1 PRRVIRP
8 YGSPMVERSVRKG
21 RGSTALLRSPI
32 RADRRH
38 ALRLSLD
45 GNAGRPCAAVPSC
58 ISRSS
63 KAQQSIAWAEINGL
77 AHVPVAATE
86 AKLVRLPRLI
96 APMRAGDPI
105 TPHGRCL
112 SFGQL

>member
-1 PRRVIRP
+1 
-8 YGSPMVERSVRKG
+8 MQ
-21 RGSTALLRSPI
+21 
-32 RADRRH
+32 ADRIIAAMRSGAILH
-38 ALRLSLD
+38 KQIIEGPAVYCL
-45 GNAGRPCAAVPSC
+45 GRDQWS
-58 ISRSS
+58 
-63 KAQQSIAWAEINGL
+63 

-105 TPHGRCL
+105 TPHGRFL